1 LIGLNRGMEIVL
13 DAHLVWNVILTLLLG
28 PLGFLVRN
36 ILSEQKR
43 LDILLNKTR
52 EEVAKDYVTRDEL
65 AEDMERLMRS
75 IERIDAKID
84 RLQNRTYFQD

>member
-1 LIGLNRGMEIVL
+1 MEIIV
-13 DAHLVWNVILTLLLG
+13 DAHLIWNVILTLLLG

-43 LDILLNKTR
+43 IDILLNKTR

>member
-1 LIGLNRGMEIVL
+1 MEIIV

-43 LDILLNKTR
+43 IDILLNKTR

>member
-1 LIGLNRGMEIVL
+1 MEIIL

-43 LDILLNKTR
+43 IDILLNKTR

-65 AEDMERLMRS
+65 QEDMERLMRS
-75 IERIDAKID
+75 IDRIDAKID